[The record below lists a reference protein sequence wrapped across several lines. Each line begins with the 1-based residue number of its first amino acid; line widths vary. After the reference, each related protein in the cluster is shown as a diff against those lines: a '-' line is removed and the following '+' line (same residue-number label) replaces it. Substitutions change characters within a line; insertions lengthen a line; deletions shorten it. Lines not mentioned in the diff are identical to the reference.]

1 MPTCRLG
8 FAILI
13 SLVLTSASSVVAAAS
28 STARFEVLQRWVFP
42 GEGGWDYLTLDAR
55 GERLFVTRGSRV
67 EVVDTKTGKLIGSI
81 AGIKGVHGVALAPDL
96 KRGFTSNGKGDS
108 ITVFDLDTLATIQ
121 EVAIPGHN
129 PDAIIYEPVGKHLF
143 TFNGKSKDVTVL
155 DATTFAI
162 VATLPVADKPEFAV
176 DDGAG
181 HIYFNIESEAGK
193 ISVLDTRT
201 LKIRDTWTLPGCAS
215 PSGLSLDQAQRR
227 LFSVCDDKIMVVTNA
242 DTGAQVA
249 RVGIGE
255 GPDAVAYDAIRR
267 LVLSSNGEGTLSI
280 IQQVTAD
287 QYKLLETLKTQRGAR
302 TMAHDSLKGRT
313 YLVSAD
319 FGPASAATAEN
330 PHPRSVPLRDTFTV
344 LVVGKR

>member
-1 MPTCRLG
+1 MLARRLG
-8 FAILI
+8 FAILV
-13 SLVLTSASSVVAAAS
+13 SLGLTSASLVVAAVS
-28 STARFEVLQRWVFP
+28 PTAQWEILKRWVFP

-55 GERLFVTRGSRV
+55 GERLFVTRGDRV
-67 EVVDTKTGKLIGSI
+67 EVVNTETGKLIGSI

-96 KRGFTSNGKGDS
+96 HRGFTSNGKGDS
-108 ITVFDLDTLATIQ
+108 ITVFDLDTLATIK

-129 PDAIIYEPVGKHLF
+129 PDAIVYEPVGKHLF

-155 DATTFAI
+155 NATTFAL

-176 DDGAG
+176 NDGVG

-201 LKIRDTWTLPGCAS
+201 LKIKDTWSLPGCAS
-215 PSGLSLDQAQRR
+215 PSGLSLDQSRRR

-249 RVGIGE
+249 KVPIGD
-255 GPDAVAYDAIRR
+255 GADAVAYDATRR
-267 LVLSSNGEGTLSI
+267 LVLSSNGDGTLTI
-280 IQQVTAD
+280 VQQVTAD
-287 QYKLLETLKTQRGAR
+287 QYKVLETLKTQQGAR
-302 TMAHDSLKGRT
+302 TMAHDSVKGRT
-313 YLVSAD
+313 YLVTADLGSA
-319 FGPASAATAEN
+319 PAATAEN
-330 PHPRSVPLRDTFTV
+330 AHPRPVPIKDTFTV